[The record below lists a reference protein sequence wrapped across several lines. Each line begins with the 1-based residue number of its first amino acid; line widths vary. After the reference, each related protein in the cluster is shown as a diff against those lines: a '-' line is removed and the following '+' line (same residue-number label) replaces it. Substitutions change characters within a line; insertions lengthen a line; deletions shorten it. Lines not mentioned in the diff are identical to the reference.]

1 MTFGE
6 LILDSLSK
14 RIVEYIGNDLQL
26 NIQNVTHVDIVKEIQ
41 FSDQT
46 ACISV
51 FHPNNATIAISTS
64 FRLSE
69 LILRNFIN
77 VDIFNDEINEFA
89 QASLAETLN
98 ITLGNIIQDLPKEY
112 GEVTISPPFFLE
124 PIQTVFQKDFS
135 EIYMLQITIE
145 NEIML
150 LSYFI

>member
-1 MTFGE
+1 VIIHAPKFF
-6 LILDSLSK
+6 IKS
-14 RIVEYIGNDLQL
+14 
-26 NIQNVTHVDIVKEIQ
+26 
-41 FSDQT
+41 
-46 ACISV
+46 
-51 FHPNNATIAISTS
+51 
-64 FRLSE
+64 
-69 LILRNFIN
+69 NFIN

>member
-69 LILRNFIN
+69 LILRNFR
-77 VDIFNDEINEFA
+77 FNEKFGCVK
-89 QASLAETLN
+89 T
-98 ITLGNIIQDLPKEY
+98 
-112 GEVTISPPFFLE
+112 
-124 PIQTVFQKDFS
+124 
-135 EIYMLQITIE
+135 
-145 NEIML
+145 
-150 LSYFI
+150 